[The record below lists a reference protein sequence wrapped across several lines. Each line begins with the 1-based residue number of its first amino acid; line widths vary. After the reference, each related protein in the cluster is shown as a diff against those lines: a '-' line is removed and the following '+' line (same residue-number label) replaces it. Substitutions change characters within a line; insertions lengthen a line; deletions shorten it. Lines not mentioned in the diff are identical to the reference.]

1 VGQLLL
7 AKVMSGFGFLYMS
20 LIRRRMLILGGFGQS
35 QLVLDKLCS
44 AQMDWRCVGGCVDS
58 SPANGEECYVVE
70 GGN

>member
-1 VGQLLL
+1 
-7 AKVMSGFGFLYMS
+7 
-20 LIRRRMLILGGFGQS
+20 MLILGGFGQS